1 MKYAIAIVLCFVL
14 VFGGFAFLAGS
25 TTVLEGCYGIK
36 AKYGKAQED
45 VLTPGRHFV
54 NPFSTSVILM
64 DTRWQKYSTMTSA
77 FSKDI
82 QQVDVSVSM
91 NYQIDK
97 DGVLS
102 IYRNIGED
110 YADKVMLPLL
120 LDSLKSTF
128 SKYSAEELIT
138 NRDKI
143 SNEVEEELAENLLFY
158 KISVREIAIEDIDF
172 TDAFTDAIESKQ
184 VATQKALQTEIEQ
197 EQQTKAAQ
205 AEAER
210 QKIIAE
216 ADAERKLIEAQAN
229 ADAVKIQADAEA
241 YRIQEVGKEL
251 IIELEKIEKWNG
263 ELPKV
268 TGAGSSLIVNQQ
280 EEIE

>member
-1 MKYAIAIVLCFVL
+1 MRAIIAIVLCAAL
-14 VFGGFAFLAGS
+14 MIAGIIS
-25 TTVLEGCYGIK
+25 LICKVTVPEGYYGVQV
-36 AKYGKAQED
+36 KYGKAQED
-45 VLTPGRHFV
+45 VLTPGRYSV
-54 NPFSTSVILM
+54 NPFSTQLVLM
-64 DTRWQKYSTMTSA
+64 DTRWQKYSTVTSA

-82 QQVDVSVSM
+82 QQVDVTVSM

-102 IYRNIGED
+102 IYRNIGES
-110 YADKVMLPLL
+110 YPDKIMLPLL

-143 SNEVEEELAENLLFY
+143 SNEVETELAENLLFY

-172 TDAFTDAIESKQ
+172 TDAFTDAIEAKQ

-216 ADAERKLIEAQAN
+216 AESERKLIEAQAN
-229 ADAVKIQADAEA
+229 ADAIKIQADAEA

-251 IIELEKIEKWNG
+251 IVELEKIERWDGK
-263 ELPKV
+263 LPEVVGTESYISVKDK
-268 TGAGSSLIVNQQ
+268 T
-280 EEIE
+280 EE